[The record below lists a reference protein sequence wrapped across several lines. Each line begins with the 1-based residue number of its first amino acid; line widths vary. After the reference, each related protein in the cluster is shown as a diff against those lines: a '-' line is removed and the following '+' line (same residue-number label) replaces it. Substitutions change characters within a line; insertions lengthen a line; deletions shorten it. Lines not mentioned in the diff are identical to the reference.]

1 MTKDNPRAIS
11 LKIAV
16 YVLAFFLL
24 SDLVHYVFLSNDTLY
39 WIFLVISSLLVFGIV
54 YFMVNQTVEKFIYQ
68 KIRVLYKNI
77 HNLKT
82 PKQKVLTNS
91 KWLETAEQE
100 VEKWAEEQ
108 KNEMENLKNQE
119 TYRRDFLGNVS
130 HELKTPIFNIQ
141 GYVLTLLDGGL
152 EDETINKEYLLRAE
166 KSINRMIAI
175 VTDLD
180 ILSKL
185 ESDVQ
190 NLEFEK
196 FDIVALTT
204 EIVELYEIQA
214 QEKNI
219 AITINYN
226 HLTPIMVN
234 ADKEKIRHVL
244 SNLIENSIKYGNP
257 NGRTKLSY
265 YDMDEQ
271 MLIEVADTGIG
282 IAPQDISRIFE
293 RFYRTNHGRA
303 TINSGSGLGL
313 AIVKHIIEAH
323 HQTIN
328 VRSTLGVGTTF
339 GFTLQK
345 A

>member
-54 YFMVNQTVEKFIYQ
+54 YFMVHQTVEKFIYQ

-152 EDETINKEYLLRAE
+152 EDETINKEYLMRAE

-196 FDIVALTT
+196 FDIVALTS
-204 EIVELYEIQA
+204 EIVEMYEIQA

-219 AITINYN
+219 TITINYN
-226 HLTPIMVN
+226 HLTPIMVY

-328 VRSTLGVGTTF
+328 VRSSLGIGTTF

>member
-54 YFMVNQTVEKFIYQ
+54 YFMVHQTVEKFIYQ

-219 AITINYN
+219 SITINYN

-328 VRSTLGVGTTF
+328 VRSSLGVGTTF

>member
-54 YFMVNQTVEKFIYQ
+54 YFMVHQTVEKFIYQ

-152 EDETINKEYLLRAE
+152 EDETINKEYLMRAE

-219 AITINYN
+219 TITINYN

-282 IAPQDISRIFE
+282 IASQDISRIFE

-328 VRSTLGVGTTF
+328 VRSSLGVGTTF

>member
-16 YVLAFFLL
+16 YVLAFFLVI
-24 SDLVHYVFLSNDTLY
+24 DLVHYVFLSNDTLY

-91 KWLETAEQE
+91 KWLETAEKE
-100 VEKWAEEQ
+100 VEKWAEDQ

-152 EDETINKEYLLRAE
+152 EDETINKEYLMRAE

-196 FDIVALTT
+196 FDIVALTG
-204 EIVELYEIQA
+204 EIVEMYEIQA

-219 AITINYN
+219 TITINYN
-226 HLTPIMVN
+226 HLTPIMVY

-257 NGRTKLSY
+257 NGRTKLSF

-328 VRSTLGVGTTF
+328 VRSSLGIGTTF